1 MRAMVNPNDPKIDRW
16 LRSQEPRVELAL
28 RYSIRG
34 RSMEAKTNAAFNAR
48 VDELFALLKP
58 DEGEPAAIM
67 RHARELGAAIDGQL
81 GEPTPAARKR
91 RR

>member
-1 MRAMVNPNDPKIDRW
+1 MPPTDQKIDKW
-16 LRSQEPRVELAL
+16 LRSQDPRAELAL

-34 RSMEAKTNAAFNAR
+34 RFMEAKTNAAFNAR

-58 DEGEPAAIM
+58 DEDELPAIL
-67 RHARELGAAIDGQL
+67 RHAREIGQTIDGHL
-81 GEPTPAARKR
+81 GEPAPAARNRTKR